1 MERGP
6 NDLEERIEMLEKQKK
21 FMQNKLREAGAR
33 IKDLEE
39 INNGSNY
46 RIADLENINES
57 HQKLNGELQARVK
70 RLEKLLQEYEDK
82 NVC

>member
-1 MERGP
+1 
-6 NDLEERIEMLEKQKK
+6 
-21 FMQNKLREAGAR
+21 MQNKLRQAGAM

-39 INNGSNY
+39 M
-46 RIADLENINES
+46 
-57 HQKLNGELQARVK
+57 NGESKTRIK

>member
-21 FMQNKLREAGAR
+21 FMQNKLRQAGAM

-39 INNGSNY
+39 M
-46 RIADLENINES
+46 
-57 HQKLNGELQARVK
+57 NGESKTRIK